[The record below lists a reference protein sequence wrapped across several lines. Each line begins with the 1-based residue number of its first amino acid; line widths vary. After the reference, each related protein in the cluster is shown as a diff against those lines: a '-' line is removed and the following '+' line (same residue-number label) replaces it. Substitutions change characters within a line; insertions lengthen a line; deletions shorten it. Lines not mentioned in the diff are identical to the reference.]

1 MINKEIIGNIRQF
14 IINENRKGKL
24 LTYYKVKSDLI
35 TYFKNQGIKV
45 GLEENKEI
53 ILQEETHLELGGMER
68 RSFSIVY
75 PINDSNLIDDGNI
88 IILGPETHQILEKN
102 VDFGLFIIIG
112 VRSLS
117 KKDYNEIKSLNFLS
131 NGIEGFSIRTIPR
144 RFWCRISKEVFKKD
158 FSFEFL
164 TNAIIYLYRQK
175 FKDLIEN
182 IEIII
187 ICSYPDSI
195 ENFIEISS
203 DLTDKFR
210 EQFKA
215 KIDEWKKRIDCEYDW
230 GCEICPYQEECY
242 NIKQVLVERERI
254 GE

>member
-1 MINKEIIGNIRQF
+1 MKIKEVYDKIIEIGIENDPRGREEVKRRLLK
-14 IINENRKGKL
+14 NE
-24 LTYYKVKSDLI
+24 
-35 TYFKNQGIKV
+35 
-45 GLEENKEI
+45 
-53 ILQEETHLELGGMER
+53 
-68 RSFSIVY
+68 
-75 PINDSNLIDDGNI
+75 
-88 IILGPETHQILEKN
+88 
-102 VDFGLFIIIG
+102 
-112 VRSLS
+112 
-117 KKDYNEIKSLNFLS
+117 KDYNELKSLNFLS

-144 RFWCRISKEVFKKD
+144 RFWCRISEEVFKKG

-203 DLTDKFR
+203 SITNKYR

-215 KIDEWKKRIDCEYDW
+215 KINEWRKRIDCEYDW
-230 GCEICPYQEECY
+230 GCEVCPYQEECY

-254 GE
+254 GK